1 MLKRQF
7 EYLIG
12 TTCERMKDYY
22 QILGILETASQ
33 EEIRQAYRR
42 LALVWHPDRHAGESQ
57 ECIGIA
63 EVNFKEIGEAYRI
76 LSDPAKKSDYDWW
89 LRRSRETPPPR
100 PTRSYASTS
109 TAARPSAG
117 RPSSFGRQSSQAS
130 GNRNG
135 TGTRADSSYS
145 RARNWG
151 ASYPG
156 SHSMNAATREWSFST
171 RAYFFISDVL
181 QVVWEAL
188 FAGVTIISCAIK
200 IIIHRMSRRR
210 KQTCTV

>member
-1 MLKRQF
+1 
-7 EYLIG
+7 
-12 TTCERMKDYY
+12 MKNYY
-22 QILGILETASQ
+22 QILGVLETATRD
-33 EEIRQAYRR
+33 EIQRAYRR

-57 ECIGIA
+57 GRIAIA
-63 EVNFKEIGEAYRI
+63 EANFKEIGEAYRI
-76 LSDPAKKSDYDWW
+76 LSDPAKKADYDWG
-89 LRRSRETPPPR
+89 LRRSRVTPPPR
-100 PTRSYASTS
+100 PTRPYASAS

-156 SHSMNAATREWSFST
+156 SHSMDAATGEWSFGT

-181 QVVWEAL
+181 QIVWEAL